1 MEGELDEEKFKSG
14 EYALVATGLLGVEI
28 EEGEDDFYEVGD
40 KLTVTSSDDIT
51 KVYEVMARCSIPYA
65 LGTQRYS
72 LLGGQVIIPDSE
84 YFSMTDN
91 KSAISVMINAD
102 ENKFD
107 EVDSQIRVMT
117 DSSDSRI
124 MLKSKQTYME
134 QYDDFLKMV
143 KLVGGTLAVVLA
155 LIGILNFMNSVV
167 TGIISRKKE
176 LAMMN
181 AVGMTGRQLKQ
192 MLAWEGVYYAVLT
205 AACSLVFGSLLSY
218 FIAQTVAGEMFF
230 FTYHFTLLPILI
242 CLPILLLLSAI
253 IPDVSYKT
261 ICKTSIVNRLRENE

>member
-1 MEGELDEEKFKSG
+1 
-14 EYALVATGLLGVEI
+14 
-28 EEGEDDFYEVGD
+28 
-40 KLTVTSSDDIT
+40 
-51 KVYEVMARCSIPYA
+51 
-65 LGTQRYS
+65 
-72 LLGGQVIIPDSE
+72 
-84 YFSMTDN
+84 
-91 KSAISVMINAD
+91 
-102 ENKFD
+102 
-107 EVDSQIRVMT
+107 
-117 DSSDSRI
+117 
-124 MLKSKQTYME
+124 
-134 QYDDFLKMV
+134 
-143 KLVGGTLAVVLA
+143 
-155 LIGILNFMNSVV
+155 MNSVV

>member
-1 MEGELDEEKFKSG
+1 
-14 EYALVATGLLGVEI
+14 
-28 EEGEDDFYEVGD
+28 
-40 KLTVTSSDDIT
+40 
-51 KVYEVMARCSIPYA
+51 
-65 LGTQRYS
+65 
-72 LLGGQVIIPDSE
+72 
-84 YFSMTDN
+84 
-91 KSAISVMINAD
+91 
-102 ENKFD
+102 
-107 EVDSQIRVMT
+107 
-117 DSSDSRI
+117 
-124 MLKSKQTYME
+124 ME

-143 KLVGGTLAVVLA
+143 KLVGGTLAGVLA

-167 TGIISRKKE
+167 TGIISRKRE

-192 MLAWEGVYYAVLT
+192 MLTWEGVHYVALT
-205 AACSLVFGSLLSY
+205 AVCSLVFGSLLSY

-261 ICKTSIVNRLRENE
+261 ICKASIVNRLRENE